1 MRTFRLVMI
10 AAGVACATS
19 AMAGDIAPGGTLRA
33 AYLGTNPAQAM
44 RDPATGEV
52 RGPAYDL
59 ARELARRNNVPLEF
73 KPIAGPPAV
82 IEAVKNAE
90 ADIGF
95 VAYEATRLGTVDFS
109 QTYMLVRQSFLVL
122 DGSPIKAIADIDRA
136 GQKIAGTVNDSIT
149 LCMKRILKQA
159 TIVELANDPAELSKA
174 LTARTIDAFGAN
186 RQRLTTFSTAT
197 PGTRLLPDDLF
208 NVPEYRRAEGPAGG
222 ARGGECVDRRGAR
235 IGLPAERDR
244 ARRRHRGRGRAGR
257 RESRMSGI
265 SDARHARALDARGAR
280 GAGVRPARH
289 FYPFGLPSSPRRA
302 SVLRPERVLRC
313 RNATAAIPLGAFR
326 GCSCRSCLRGASSR
340 PRCRR

>member
-1 MRTFRLVMI
+1 MRAFRLVMI
-10 AAGVACATS
+10 AAALACAPP

-59 ARELARRNNVPLEF
+59 ARELARRGNMPLEF

-82 IEAVKNAE
+82 IETVKNGD

-95 VAYEATRLGTVDFS
+95 VAYEATRLGTVEFS

-186 RQRLTTFSTAT
+186 RQRLTTLSTAI

-208 NVPEYRRAEGPAGG
+208 NVPQNIVVPKDRPAALAAVNALIDEVRASGALQRAI
-222 ARGGECVDRRGAR
+222 ARGGA
-235 IGLPAERDR
+235 IGVAVAP
-244 ARRRHRGRGRAGR
+244 
-257 RESRMSGI
+257 
-265 SDARHARALDARGAR
+265 
-280 GAGVRPARH
+280 AGVKA
-289 FYPFGLPSSPRRA
+289 
-302 SVLRPERVLRC
+302 
-313 RNATAAIPLGAFR
+313 
-326 GCSCRSCLRGASSR
+326 GCPG
-340 PRCRR
+340 